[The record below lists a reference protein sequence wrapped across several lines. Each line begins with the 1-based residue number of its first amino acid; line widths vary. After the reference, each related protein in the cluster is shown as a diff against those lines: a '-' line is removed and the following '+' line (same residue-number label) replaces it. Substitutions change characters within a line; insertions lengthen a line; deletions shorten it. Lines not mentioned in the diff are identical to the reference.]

1 MLPCSKPGQ
10 LYAIDI
16 ETVNA
21 GIPYADS
28 FYVVVHYCLERIS
41 NMETQLIVYAQVKYK
56 KNVWV
61 KSKNFFR
68 NHSILIHHCYY
79 F

>member
-10 LYAIDI
+10 LYSIDV

-28 FYVVVHYCLERIS
+28 FFIVVHYCLEKVS
-41 NMETQLIVYAQVKYK
+41 EMETHLNAFAQVKYK
-56 KNVWV
+56 KSVWSMV
-61 KSKNFFR
+61 KGK
-68 NHSILIHHCYY
+68 LYL
-79 F
+79 